1 MRWSK
6 DIGSSTRRQVAT
18 GFTRFEPVAPVVQE
32 TAYAYRKTGTRSEPV
47 YMPGTIPRTVKDV
60 LEPSTV
66 PTIRQEKRKR
76 ARESSMRRRGLRLRG
91 RRIF

>member
-18 GFTRFEPVAPVVQE
+18 GFTRFKPATPVVRE
-32 TAYAYRKTGTRSEPV
+32 STYAYRKTDTRSGPV

-66 PTIRQEKRKR
+66 PTVRQEKRRR
-76 ARESSMRRRGLRLRG
+76 AKESSLRRRGIRLRG

>member
-1 MRWSK
+1 
-6 DIGSSTRRQVAT
+6 
-18 GFTRFEPVAPVVQE
+18 
-32 TAYAYRKTGTRSEPV
+32 
-47 YMPGTIPRTVKDV
+47 V